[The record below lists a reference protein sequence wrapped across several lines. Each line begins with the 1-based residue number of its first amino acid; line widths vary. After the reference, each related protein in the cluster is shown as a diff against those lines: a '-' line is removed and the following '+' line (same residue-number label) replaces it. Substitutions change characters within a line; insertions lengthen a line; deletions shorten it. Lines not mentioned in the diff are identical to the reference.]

1 MKSISIVTGNA
12 KKLEE
17 YKKILGTV
25 VDLSNIK
32 LDLPEL

>member
-17 YKKILGTV
+17 YKKILGNV